1 MSRVYKQENKF
12 YNCCMEESKQS
23 QIKQLLEN
31 YCSEYLN
38 SELRTF
44 VIRLFETIIQYPL
57 MDINRGKP
65 EIWAASIIHV
75 IARLNFLMDKESENY
90 VSFDELCSF
99 FNTKKSTIGNK
110 ATQIEITYGI
120 EFADENYTLPAISNS
135 FRMSVTPEGFI
146 VPDFMMGTFS
156 KEEEE
161 ELERLEKERE
171 LARVQE
177 LERKKALKVKE
188 KREAMDA
195 GQFKLFD

>member
-1 MSRVYKQENKF
+1 MKET
-12 YNCCMEESKQS
+12 KQS
-23 QIKQLLEN
+23 QIKQLLED
-31 YCSEYLN
+31 YCSEYLDP
-38 SELRTF
+38 ELRTF
-44 VIRLFETIIQYPL
+44 VIRLFETISQNPL
-57 MDINRGKP
+57 MDINRGKT

-75 IARLNFLMDKESENY
+75 IARLNFLMDKESAHY
-90 VSFDELCSF
+90 ISFDELCSF

-110 ATQIEITYGI
+110 ATQIEINYGI

-146 VPDFMMGTFS
+146 VPDIMIGTLS

-161 ELERLEKERE
+161 EIERFKKERE

-177 LERKKALKVKE
+177 LERKKALREKK

>member
-1 MSRVYKQENKF
+1 
-12 YNCCMEESKQS
+12 MEEINQF

-38 SELRTF
+38 PELRTF
-44 VIRLFETIIQYPL
+44 VIRLFETISQNPV
-57 MDINRGKP
+57 MDINRGRT
-65 EIWAASIIHV
+65 EIWAASIVYV
-75 IARLNFLMDKESENY
+75 IARLNFLMDKESANY
-90 VSFDELCSF
+90 ISFDELCSF

-110 ATQIEITYGI
+110 ATQIEINYGI

-146 VPDFMMGTFS
+146 VPADFTVMIDTLS

-161 ELERLEKERE
+161 ELKRFKKERE

-177 LERKKALKVKE
+177 LERKKALREKK

-195 GQFKLFD
+195 GQFKLFE